1 MASTSKSEQSYVQA
15 SLLAPSPFR
24 EDGRGLLDYRHIA
37 LETGVAPLANG
48 SARISIGDGP
58 HGIGGG
64 IPGTEV
70 LAAVK
75 LEVED
80 VQTEEG
86 VDVGRVVCSVSCS
99 PSAYPNLTNNALDD
113 LQSDLSSVLQQTL
126 SHRSLHP
133 PNLSILAGRK
143 SWLLHLDVVVLTDSG
158 NIYDAL
164 FLASAAAL
172 RDTRVPRT
180 RGIEYKAQNSRAT
193 EEDVPMGDAGRS
205 GFDTRALKKSTDFE
219 LTDYWDEGEPLGKS
233 ESWPVCIT
241 LNLLPPIHYLDATPL
256 EESAT
261 MSRLLLFFAFPN
273 SSSGNSVLQ
282 GMRLL
287 GPGETDLQIMKT
299 LIPLGEKYARDLKR
313 GLDAKFHS
321 EALRRN
327 PATRNKMAR

>member
-1 MASTSKSEQSYVQA
+1 MASTSRSEQSYVQA

-24 EDGRGLLDYRHIA
+24 EDGRGLLDYRNIA

-48 SARISIGDGP
+48 SARISIG
-58 HGIGGG
+58 GGG

-86 VDVGRVVCSVSCS
+86 VDGGCIVCAVSCS

-113 LQSDLSSVLQQTL
+113 LQSDLSSVLHQNL
-126 SHRSLHP
+126 SHSSLHP
-133 PNLSILAGRK
+133 PNLTILAGQK

-158 NIYDAL
+158 SIYDAL

-172 RDTRVPRT
+172 CDTP
-180 RGIEYKAQNSRAT
+180 T
-193 EEDVPMGDAGRS
+193 EEDIPMGDAGQS
-205 GFDTRALKKSTDFE
+205 GFDTRALKKLTDFE

-241 LNLLPPIHYLDATPL
+241 LNLVPPIHYLDTTPL

-273 SSSGNSVLQ
+273 AASGNSVLQ

-287 GPGETDLQIMKT
+287 GPGKTDLQIMKT

-313 GLDAKFHS
+313 GLDAKLHS

-327 PATRNKMAR
+327 PATRHKMAR